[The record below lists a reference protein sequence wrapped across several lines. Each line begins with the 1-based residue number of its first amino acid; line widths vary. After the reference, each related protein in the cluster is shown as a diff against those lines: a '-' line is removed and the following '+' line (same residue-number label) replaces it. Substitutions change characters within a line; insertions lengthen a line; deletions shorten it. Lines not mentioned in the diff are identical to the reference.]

1 MSTAE
6 VRLKLSSVAFAGGIP
21 ASFIENIQKHFDV
34 KRVVHSGI
42 RQTHLEWNT
51 DCAAIETYFDT
62 VNKDKIL
69 HDTASDF
76 LFYFFQG
83 NQIAN

>member
-1 MSTAE
+1 ME
-6 VRLKLSSVAFAGGIP
+6 GDFGR
-21 ASFIENIQKHFDV
+21 HY
-34 KRVVHSGI
+34 
-42 RQTHLEWNT
+42 
-51 DCAAIETYFDT
+51 IETYFDT

-76 LFYFFQG
+76 LFYFFPG

>member
-6 VRLKLSSVAFAGGIP
+6 VRLKLSGVAFAGGIP
-21 ASFIENIQKHFDV
+21 ASLIENVQKHFDV

-62 VNKDKIL
+62 VNKEKIL